1 MDVNWLI
8 QQLKHGRIRTTQN
21 EDGTTSAEINPPSKL
36 HLDAARIIEKLA
48 TQLEHSKAV
57 ERNLMMQINN
67 LYDEINKLQCD
78 KTSNGTT
85 QQDAN

>member
-8 QQLKHGRIRTTQN
+8 QQLKSGQTFTTQN
-21 EDGTTSAEINPPSKL
+21 EDGTTSVEINPPSKL
-36 HLDAARIIEKLA
+36 HLNAARIIEKLA

-57 ERNLMMQINN
+57 EQNLMMQLHN
-67 LYDEINKLQCD
+67 LYDEINKLQRNQP
-78 KTSNGTT
+78 SNGTT